1 MGESQQNAEPVTM
14 NFSYEHTMVSLLP
27 ARERK
32 ECKTMQSRSTA
43 MTPAHHPAI
52 RPQVRSIDGL
62 SIRYAESEPRGEQA
76 LLLSPWPESIYAYEA
91 TWGRLAERA
100 HLVAIDLPGFGQS
113 ERRDS
118 LMAPRA
124 MGEFIVRIAD
134 AFGLERPH
142 VVGPDVGTA
151 ASLFAA
157 ALYPGRFRSLAI
169 GTGAVAVPLQ
179 LGGPLKEW
187 VEAPSIEPYR
197 KIDGRAI
204 VTAAMKSVERYSL
217 TETARE
223 DYLASYAGER
233 FAESMRYVRAYP
245 EQLPVL
251 SSLLPRISTPV
262 LIINGTR
269 DPVVPPAN
277 AEYLHARLPKSQL
290 EILDAGH
297 FIWEDAAD
305 EYAALIEHW
314 WAGGYASA

>member
-1 MGESQQNAEPVTM
+1 
-14 NFSYEHTMVSLLP
+14 
-27 ARERK
+27 
-32 ECKTMQSRSTA
+32 
-43 MTPAHHPAI
+43 MTPAENSAI
-52 RPQVRSIDGL
+52 RPQVRTIDGL
-62 SIRYAESEPRGEQA
+62 AIRYAESEPRSEHA

-91 TWGRLAERA
+91 TWGRLAEQA

-118 LMAPRA
+118 LMSPRA
-124 MGEFIVRIAD
+124 MGEFIVRVAD
-134 AFGLERPH
+134 AFDLERPH

-169 GTGAVAVPLQ
+169 GTGAAAVPLQ

-197 KIDGRAI
+197 KIDGRTV
-204 VTAAMKSVERYSL
+204 VTAAMKNVERYAL

-233 FAESMRYVRAYP
+233 FAESTRYVREYP
-245 EQLPVL
+245 QQLPAL
-251 SSLLPRISTPV
+251 GKLLPRIATPV
-262 LIINGTR
+262 LIINGAH
-269 DPVVPPAN
+269 DPVVPPVN
-277 AEYLHARLPKSQL
+277 AEYLHERLPKSQL
-290 EILDAGH
+290 KFLDAKH

-305 EYAALIEHW
+305 EYAALIKDW
-314 WAGGYASA
+314 WAGGYGALSDAGTA